1 MIKRYRNLR
10 ILYFTKDSLS
20 QAKFGGHEGDPGDMR
35 TPKIHKL
42 VKFVVSFRAW
52 ARGALH
58 A

>member
-20 QAKFGGHEGDPGDMR
+20 QAKFGGQKGDPGDMR
-35 TPKIHKL
+35 TPKIQKL